1 MRQPSAQWVSPV
13 AGRPTDFR
21 NLIDTLAR
29 SRVEFI
35 LIGGVAATL
44 HGSARATLDLDV
56 VYRRSRDNVDRLVR
70 ALAPL
75 SPYLRG
81 APAGLPF
88 VFDADTVRRGLN
100 FTLDTSLGAL
110 DLLGEVTGG
119 GSYDAL
125 LSRTETVELFGHPC
139 QAVTL
144 DTLILLKRAAGR
156 PKDNEVLAELEA
168 LRDRPKPTN
177 R

>member
-1 MRQPSAQWVSPV
+1 MAVK
-13 AGRPTDFR
+13 PTDFR
-21 NLIDTLAR
+21 RLIDTLAR

-56 VYRRSRDNVDRLVR
+56 VYRRSPENVDRLVGS
-70 ALAPL
+70 LAPL

-100 FTLDTSLGAL
+100 FTLDTDRGAL
-110 DLLGEVTGG
+110 
-119 GSYDAL
+119 AL
-125 LSRTETVELFGHPC
+125 L
-139 QAVTL
+139 
-144 DTLILLKRAAGR
+144 
-156 PKDNEVLAELEA
+156 
-168 LRDRPKPTN
+168 
-177 R
+177 